1 MAYLLDTNVFIQA
14 QHHGYA
20 LDVCPGFWRWIEA
33 AHLEG
38 RVTSIQPVLDELR
51 AREDEL
57 SDWAERQK
65 KSFFAPLDAKSVQ
78 EIGTLSTWAEGQV
91 RTGRYRRAAIEEFME
106 STDLQLVAHAL
117 AHGHV
122 VVTLERASN
131 ELTRVKIPNACSE
144 HRVSFIN
151 TLGML
156 RREKVR
162 FVLA

>member
-1 MAYLLDTNVFIQA
+1 
-14 QHHGYA
+14 
-20 LDVCPGFWRWIEA
+20 
-33 AHLEG
+33 
-38 RVTSIQPVLDELR
+38 
-51 AREDEL
+51 
-57 SDWAERQK
+57 
-65 KSFFAPLDAKSVQ
+65 
-78 EIGTLSTWAEGQV
+78 
-91 RTGRYRRAAIEEFME
+91 ME